1 MEIAGFIEQ
10 EGNVKDLRIK
20 SKSAGVVILAVLNRV
35 FNGTFPTTAQ
45 RLETTNLWYSF
56 SYRIC

>member
-20 SKSAGVVILAVLNRV
+20 SKSAGVVI
-35 FNGTFPTTAQ
+35 
-45 RLETTNLWYSF
+45 F
-56 SYRIC
+56 SYVEQGL